1 VLPAETLTLLDPQP
15 GETALDCTAGLGGHA
30 IEIARRLGAEGTLV
44 LNDLDAANLTQAEAN
59 VRAALG
65 GDCPQIVCLHGAFDE
80 APAALSDRGTHADV
94 VLADLGFA
102 SVQVDDPARGLS
114 FRDDGPLD
122 MRLNPD
128 AGPTAADLVA
138 ELEEAEL
145 ADVLYEF
152 GEERLSRRI
161 ARKVVAAREQGPIT
175 STHQL
180 ADIVRSAYPPQR
192 HARGKGRQRGS
203 RIDPATRTFQALR
216 IAVNDELGCLGRL
229 LGAIRREAQGL
240 ASDRDGSPGRSGG
253 WLGRGA
259 RVAVIAFHSLEDRP
273 VKHAFR
279 ELAAEGLAEALTRKP
294 ARPTDD
300 EVASN
305 PRSRSARLRAIRLG
319 SS

>member
-1 VLPAETLTLLDPQP
+1 
-15 GETALDCTAGLGGHA
+15 
-30 IEIARRLGAEGTLV
+30 
-44 LNDLDAANLTQAEAN
+44 
-59 VRAALG
+59 
-65 GDCPQIVCLHGAFDE
+65 
-80 APAALSDRGTHADV
+80 
-94 VLADLGFA
+94 
-102 SVQVDDPARGLS
+102 VDDPARGLS